1 MTQTMFACI
10 TIHGSHMFVTQ
21 STFSCQKE
29 AMQPLKI
36 SNLAKKHK
44 PNTTWSQEARIAAV
58 SQYLVLGNMALVSSV
73 TKIPH
78 QLLRSWKQ
86 QPWWAEIEQQV
97 RATENLQMDSKL
109 SKIVDKSLDAVLDRL
124 ENGEFVYN
132 QKTGEIVR
140 KQVNMKD
147 AAKVSVD
154 LITKRELL
162 RGNATSRTEATQIP
176 IEDQLKALALEFA
189 KWQKPKE
196 GAMDIID
203 VVTSEVVDYAV
214 HEEWEEGLRSGSE
227 VGEDDPSP
235 ESEAESGEEFSSE
248 PDDGSWESS

>member
-1 MTQTMFACI
+1 
-10 TIHGSHMFVTQ
+10 
-21 STFSCQKE
+21 
-29 AMQPLKI
+29 MQPLKI

-78 QLLRSWKQ
+78 QLLRAWKQ

-132 QKTGEIVR
+132 QKTGEIIR

-162 RGNATSRTEATQIP
+162 RGNATSRSEATVIP
-176 IEDQLKALALEFA
+176 IEDQLKALALEFS
-189 KWQKPKE
+189 KWSSPKE
-196 GAMDIID
+196 IQTID
-203 VVTSEVVDYAV
+203 VLSTVI
-214 HEEWEEGLRSGSE
+214 EENENSIYEERTARLRSRSAL
-227 VGEDDPSP
+227 GEDDSSP
-235 ESEAESGEEFSSE
+235 ESEAAGGEELSE
-248 PDDGSWESS
+248 SQDGESWESS

>member
-1 MTQTMFACI
+1 
-10 TIHGSHMFVTQ
+10 
-21 STFSCQKE
+21 
-29 AMQPLKI
+29 MQPLKI
-36 SNLAKKHK
+36 TNLAKKHK

-78 QLLRSWKQ
+78 QLLRAWKQ

-196 GAMDIID
+196 GAMDVID
-203 VVTSEVVDYAV
+203 VVSNVVEENDFAF
-214 HEEWEEGLRSGSE
+214 HEEREEGLRSGE
-227 VGEDDPSP
+227 ELGEDNSSEQGEGESP
-235 ESEAESGEEFSSE
+235 EELSESEDGEEGFS
-248 PDDGSWESS
+248 PQGGW